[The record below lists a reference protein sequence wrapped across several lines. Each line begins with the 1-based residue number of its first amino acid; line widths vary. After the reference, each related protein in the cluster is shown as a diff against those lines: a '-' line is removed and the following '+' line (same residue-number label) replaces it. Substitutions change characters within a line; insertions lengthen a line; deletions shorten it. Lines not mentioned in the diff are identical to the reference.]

1 MEDQNLYIR
10 KISAKQGS
18 FNEKTQSVWVIAATE
33 NPLLRFDLSQQK
45 MVYLVHLVD
54 GAILPRSGQVPLLDT
69 HNRGTV
75 VSIIGSARNFRVS
88 GSNLECEVFFSGTEA
103 GKNAAQKVKE
113 GHLTDFSVG
122 YIVLETFW
130 IPEGQ
135 TKEIR
140 GRTFKGPLRVNSLW
154 RLIELSI
161 AAIGAD
167 ENAKVIYEKQREI
180 PANPVSGN
188 CIDTETGIS
197 EKQRTMPAES
207 QMAETCSDT
216 ERGIPEIAQEI
227 LKTVMEKKETG
238 IKTVTEKRKFS
249 IVDIAFFSFLAM
261 MVLGWLFGIF

>member
-1 MEDQNLYIR
+1 MEDENLYIR
-10 KISAKQGS
+10 KISAKPGS

-45 MVYLVHLVD
+45 MVHLVHLVD

-88 GSNLECEVFFSGTEA
+88 GRNLECEVFFSGTEA

-122 YIVLETFW
+122 YIILETFW

-167 ENAKVIYEKQREI
+167 ENAKVIYEKQR
-180 PANPVSGN
+180 
-188 CIDTETGIS
+188 
-197 EKQRTMPAES
+197 TMPAEP
-207 QMAETCSDT
+207 QMAEICSDT
-216 ERGIPEIAQEI
+216 ERGIPEIAQAI

-249 IVDIAFFSFLAM
+249 FVDIAFFSFIAM
-261 MVLGWLFGIF
+261 MLLGWIFGIF